1 MSTQVVPPEEPGA
14 RSRFAFWVYSS
25 LAAFVVL
32 MTLCYFL
39 AGPILDAMEAVVRK
53 LFL

>member
-1 MSTQVVPPEEPGA
+1 VSTQVVPPEEPGA
-14 RSRFAFWVYSS
+14 SSRFAFWVYSS

-32 MTLCYFL
+32 MTLCYVL
-39 AGPILDAMEAVVRK
+39 AGPILNAMEAVVRK